1 MASIDS
7 GRSPAGP
14 SSSPRRG
21 IFDAIFGAIGSFAVR
36 FRWLVLLAWVVAA
49 LAATSLLPSLS
60 SVTQSSNA
68 KFLPASA
75 PAEHAAVLAAP
86 FGTASL
92 EPVPAVAARPG
103 APLTAADVRAL
114 TALQGRLRTV
124 SRVDKVLDLGRS
136 GDGRAEQLLV
146 LATQSGAKNADASL
160 VATLRAKITQ
170 AGLPAGLH
178 AHLAGDIAVQVDQQ
192 KASGNTGNQVQDLS
206 ALFIIVLLILIFR
219 SFTLALATLG
229 PAFISVIIAGPLV
242 AEAARHGLQV
252 SDIVQLLMI
261 VLMLGAGTDYGLFLV
276 FRVREELRAEG
287 HATQGEYY
295 PGSRGLGGSVYG
307 DLMHARPPAR
317 QAITRSVTKVGESIS
332 ASAATV
338 IVAVLTLLLAS
349 FPFYSNMAIPF
360 AIAIGVI
367 LVAGL
372 TLLPALL
379 SLRLSL
385 LAVKRAV
392 FHAVFGRPKLLPW
405 SVQVTGKTGMWGR
418 LAGRI
423 VRHPAPTLA
432 AGLVFFG
439 ALALGVLGYAGTGF
453 GGTTAPPAGS
463 DSAAGNALLAR
474 HFPQSAANPTSLI
487 FTFRGPAW
495 DNPGPLAAAA
505 RQLTAS
511 GLFTQVT
518 GPLNPAGAPLAA
530 AQYTALH
537 ARLGPAKALPAVP
550 PAGSAV
556 PAAAYQAYRA
566 TANYV
571 SPDGKTVQYSVGLKA
586 GDPGGAAALDAVK
599 AIRAATAATARS
611 IRATDF
617 GVGGEAPA
625 LYDIS
630 EISDSDLARII
641 PIAILA
647 IGLLLAIVL
656 RSLIAPLYL
665 IASVGISYLAALGL
679 AVLVFIKIGGQSG
692 LVFFM
697 PFLMFIF
704 LLALG
709 EDYNILVMSRIREEA
724 HKLRLRDAVTR
735 ALQATGTTVTS
746 AGLVLAGTFIVLT
759 FVAGGSGPG
768 GQQVRNIGIGLA
780 LGILMD
786 TFLVRT
792 LLVPSTVV
800 LLGRWNWWPSK
811 MSKVSADQPADQA
824 PEGRG
829 DQILPLARERGRGA
843 ATA

>member
-1 MASIDS
+1 
-7 GRSPAGP
+7 
-14 SSSPRRG
+14 
-21 IFDAIFGAIGSFAVR
+21 
-36 FRWLVLLAWVVAA
+36 VVAA
-49 LAATSLLPSLS
+49 RS
-60 SVTQSSNA
+60 
-68 KFLPASA
+68 
-75 PAEHAAVLAAP
+75 
-86 FGTASL
+86 
-92 EPVPAVAARPG
+92 G
-103 APLTAADVRAL
+103 APLTAADVQAL
-114 TALQGRLRTV
+114 TALQGRLRAVPRV
-124 SRVDKVLDLGRS
+124 SKVLDLGRS
-136 GDGRAEQLLV
+136 GDGQAEQLLV
-146 LATQSGAKNADASL
+146 LARPSGAKNADSTL
-160 VATLRAKITQ
+160 VNGLRAAIVR

-178 AHLAGDIAVQVDQQ
+178 THLAGDIAVGVDQQ
-192 KASGNTGNQVQDLS
+192 KASGNTGNQVELLS
-206 ALFIIVLLILIFR
+206 ALFIIVLLVIIFR
-219 SFTLALATLG
+219 SLTLALATLA
-229 PAFISVIIAGPLV
+229 PAFISVLIAGPLV
-242 AEAARHGLQV
+242 AEAAQHGLQV
-252 SDIVQLLMI
+252 SSIVQLLMI

-276 FRVREELRAEG
+276 FRVREELGVEG
-287 HATQGEYY
+287 HETQGEYY
-295 PGSRGLGGSVYG
+295 PGSRRLAGSVAG
-307 DLMHARPPAR
+307 DLAHARPPAR
-317 QAITRSVTKVGESIS
+317 TAITRSVTKVGESIS

-338 IVAVLTLLLAS
+338 IVAVLTLLFAT
-349 FPFYSNMAIPF
+349 FPFYSDMAIPF
-360 AIAIGVI
+360 AIAISVVLI
-367 LVAGL
+367 AGL

-379 SLRLSL
+379 SIRLSL

-392 FHAVFGRPKLLPW
+392 FRAAFGKPKLLPW
-405 SVQVTGKTGMWGR
+405 SVQVTGKSGLWGR

-439 ALALGVLGYAGTGF
+439 ALAVAVLGYAGTGF
-453 GGTTAPPAGS
+453 GGTTAPPKGS
-463 DSAAGNALLAR
+463 DSAAGTALLAR

-487 FTFRGPAW
+487 FTFGAPAW

-505 RQLTAS
+505 SQLRAS

-518 GPLNPAGAPLAA
+518 GPLNPTGAPLTP
-530 AQYTALH
+530 AQYSALH
-537 ARLGPAKALPAVP
+537 ARLGPARALPPVP

-571 SPDGKTVQYSVGLKA
+571 SPDGKTVQYAAGLTA
-586 GDPGGAAALDAVK
+586 GDPGGSAALNAVK
-599 AIRAATAATARS
+599 AIRATTAATARS
-611 IRATDF
+611 IHATNF
-617 GVGGEAPA
+617 GVAGEAPA

-656 RSLIAPLYL
+656 RSLVAPLYL

-679 AVLVFIKIGGQSG
+679 AVLVFIKIGGQAG

-724 HKLRLRDAVTR
+724 HKLPLRNAVTR

-759 FVAGGSGPG
+759 FVAGSSGAEA
-768 GQQVRNIGIGLA
+768 QQIRNIGIGLA

-800 LLGRWNWWPSK
+800 LLGRWN
-811 MSKVSADQPADQA
+811 
-824 PEGRG
+824 
-829 DQILPLARERGRGA
+829 
-843 ATA
+843 